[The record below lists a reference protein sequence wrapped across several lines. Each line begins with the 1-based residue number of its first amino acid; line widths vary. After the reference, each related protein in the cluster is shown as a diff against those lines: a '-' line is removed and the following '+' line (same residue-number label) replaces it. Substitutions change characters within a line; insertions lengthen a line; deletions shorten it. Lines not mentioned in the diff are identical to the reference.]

1 MTKIEDSRMA
11 LKLGSS
17 LDSMALTTWAGVRI
31 PPTAFWGGD
40 LMEGNP
46 RDPSHL
52 RVRELWVRVVVR
64 PLLPRC
70 APRHVKIGF
79 KWVETMNAPAS
90 PFFFFH
96 QKKKEK
102 RMALKLIG
110 RVTLFGFMS

>member
-1 MTKIEDSRMA
+1 
-11 LKLGSS
+11 
-17 LDSMALTTWAGVRI
+17 
-31 PPTAFWGGD
+31 
-40 LMEGNP
+40 MEGNP

-96 QKKKEK
+96 QKKKRKKNGTKINWASNIIWFYE
-102 RMALKLIG
+102 LKFCNM
-110 RVTLFGFMS
+110 RY